1 MGFKSGF
8 VSIIGRPN
16 VGKSTLLNCL
26 VGEKVAI
33 MTNKP
38 QTTRNTIRAIY
49 HSDEAQIVFLD
60 TPGIHK
66 PKHKLGEYMVSA
78 ATNTFKEVDAVL
90 FLVDD
95 SMDIGPG
102 DQYILDM
109 LEGVTTPV
117 YVVVNKLDLL
127 TPDKFEILYNRYKK
141 LPQVTDVL
149 GVSALK
155 GANMRGLIELL
166 VGVLKEGPVF
176 FPDDIVTDQPE
187 RAIVAEIIREK
198 LLMYME
204 DEIPHGVAVVI
215 DSFKERVGKPLVD
228 IQATIICEKKS
239 HKGMIIGKQ
248 GRKLK
253 GIGKASREDIE
264 KLLGTKVFL
273 ELWVKIKEGWRDDA
287 GSLKNYGY
295 DTKEL

>member
-215 DSFKERVGKPLVD
+215 DSFKERVGKPLID

-253 GIGKASREDIE
+253 GIGKSAREDIE
-264 KLLGTKVFL
+264 KLLGTQVFL

>member
-1 MGFKSGF
+1 MAFKSGF

-38 QTTRNTIRAIY
+38 QTTRNTIRAVY
-49 HSDEAQIVFLD
+49 HGEDAQIVFLD

-66 PKHKLGEYMVSA
+66 PKHKLGEYMVKA
-78 ATNTFKEVDAVL
+78 AQNTFNEVDVVL
-90 FLVDD
+90 FLVDE

-109 LEGVTTPV
+109 LEGTKTPV
-117 YVVVNKLDLL
+117 FIVVNKLDLI
-127 TPDKFEILYNRYKK
+127 TPDKFKVLYDKYKAFD
-141 LPQVTDVL
+141 QVTDVI

-155 GANMRGLIELL
+155 KANIRGLVDSIIDHLE
-166 VGVLKEGPVF
+166 EGPAF
-176 FPDDIVTDQPE
+176 FPDDMLTDQPE
-187 RAIVAEIIREK
+187 RAIAAEIIREK
-198 LLMYME
+198 LLMYLE

-215 DSFKERVGKPLVD
+215 DTFKERKDKPLVE

-239 HKGMIIGKQ
+239 HKGIIIGKE

-264 KLLGTKVFL
+264 ALLGTKVFL
-273 ELWVKIKEGWRDDA
+273 ELWVKIKEGWRDDV
-287 GSLKNYGY
+287 GQLKNYGY
-295 DTKEL
+295 DSKDL

>member
-239 HKGMIIGKQ
+239 HKGMIIGKE

-273 ELWVKIKEGWRDDA
+273 ELWVKVKEGWRDDV

-295 DTKEL
+295 DSKEL